1 MSAIPTD
8 ELNKI
13 KEKLEQKIN
22 ESSDS
27 EDSSSDTSSSYT
39 LKKKRKSK
47 IDYKT
52 KYNQSESKYRYLQ
65 LEMSNQNIEINELKE
80 KTIVLDKHN
89 LLTKNINFLF
99 ERLDNAFKILNERL
113 IIKDENII
121 KFTTLNSLKSLN
133 ELCLKTKDKYEGYI
147 NTNVYPLF
155 LDDQHIFKI
164 SITNHYLQKIKE
176 FDNLARLIKIKSD
189 TTILYNTFVL
199 FSLIVCSII
208 LLNLIMIS
216 VYFIF
221 Y

>member
-8 ELNKI
+8 DLNKI

-22 ESSDS
+22 ESSES
-27 EDSSSDTSSSYT
+27 ESSSSDTSSSYT

-52 KYNQSESKYRYLQ
+52 KYNQCESKYRYLQ
-65 LEMSNQNIEINELKE
+65 LEMSNANIEINELKE

-176 FDNLARLIKIKSD
+176 FDNLLLLIKTKSEN
-189 TTILYNTFVL
+189 TILYNTFVVLSLVICSL
-199 FSLIVCSII
+199 FVLNII
-208 LLNLIMIS
+208 IFAI
-216 VYFIF
+216 YFF
-221 Y
+221 LG